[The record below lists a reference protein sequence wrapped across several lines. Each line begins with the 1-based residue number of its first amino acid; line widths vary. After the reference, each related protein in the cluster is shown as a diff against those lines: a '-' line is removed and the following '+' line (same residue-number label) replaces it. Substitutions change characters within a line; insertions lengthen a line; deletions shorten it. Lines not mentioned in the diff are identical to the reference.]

1 MMAALHIARFELL
14 VVRRNLWVAIAVG
27 LMSLFAV
34 VLTLAGAAPAGALG
48 VDRLTVTVTSLT
60 TLSVYLVPLIAL
72 LLSFDAVSGEL
83 ERGTLALSLA
93 YPVSKAA
100 FLLGKGIAHL
110 AVLALAIAV
119 GFGLAGLLS
128 AWLGAVSTESL
139 LALARL
145 YASAVLLG
153 ATFLGFGYAVSGMT
167 RQPGAAAGLAIGLW
181 LVGIVLYDLGLL
193 GALVADGGGFFT
205 AKIFPWMLVANPADA
220 FRIVNLSG
228 SEAALL
234 ASGFADASGSLP
246 AGAPLAAMLVWP
258 PVAVALAWRLLRRIE
273 P

>member
-1 MMAALHIARFELL
+1 MMAAFHIARHELL
-14 VVRRNLWVAIAVG
+14 VVRRNLWVAIAIG

-34 VLTLAGAAPAGALG
+34 VLTLAGSASAGALG

-72 LLSFDAVSGEL
+72 LLSFDAICGEL
-83 ERGTLALSLA
+83 ERGTLALTLS

-100 FLLGKGIAHL
+100 FLIGKFAAHL
-110 AVLALAIAV
+110 AI

-128 AWLGAVSTESL
+128 AWLGAVSAESL
-139 LALARL
+139 VALARL
-145 YASAVLLG
+145 FGSAVLLG
-153 ATFLGFGYAVSGMT
+153 ATFLGLGYAVSGLV

-193 GALVADGGGFFT
+193 GALVADGGGWFT
-205 AKIFPWMLVANPADA
+205 TDLFPWLLVANPADA

-228 SEAALL
+228 SEAILL
-234 ASGFADASGSLP
+234 SSGFATTPDAVPAFAPSL
-246 AGAPLAAMLVWP
+246 AMLLWP
-258 PVAVALAWRLLRRIE
+258 PAAVALAWSLFRRIE